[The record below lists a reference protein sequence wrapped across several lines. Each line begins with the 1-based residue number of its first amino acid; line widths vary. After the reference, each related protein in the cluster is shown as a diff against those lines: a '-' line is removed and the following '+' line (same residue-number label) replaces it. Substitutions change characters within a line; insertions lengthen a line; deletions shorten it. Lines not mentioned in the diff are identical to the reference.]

1 MASRSFVATSG
12 VLAGMQMKVSAV
24 EAWYCPE
31 CRALGLDATSD
42 QIAASLAAAHG
53 ITVAE
58 LDARLRHE

>member
-1 MASRSFVATSG
+1 
-12 VLAGMQMKVSAV
+12 MQMKVSAV